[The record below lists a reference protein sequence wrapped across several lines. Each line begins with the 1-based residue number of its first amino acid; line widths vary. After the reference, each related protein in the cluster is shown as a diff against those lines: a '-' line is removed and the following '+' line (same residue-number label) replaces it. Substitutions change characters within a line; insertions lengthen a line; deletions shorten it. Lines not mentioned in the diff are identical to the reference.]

1 MGDVVVV
8 VYVGRVVVIV
18 VVVVVVIAIVVV
30 DIEVEV
36 DVNVD
41 FVVDVVIVD
50 GVIFEDDF
58 AIVSV
63 VDGTAACDVVSRTC
77 QLVAV
82 SMIRSSSL
90 TASLADLVS
99 DKSVT
104 LSSNSQDS
112 P

>member
-1 MGDVVVV
+1 M
-8 VYVGRVVVIV
+8 
-18 VVVVVVIAIVVV
+18 VVVIAVVVV
-30 DIEVEV
+30 DIEIEVEV

-41 FVVDVVIVD
+41 FNVNVDFVIDVVVDVVIVD

-63 VDGTAACDVVSRTC
+63 VDGTAACDVVSGAC
-77 QLVAV
+77 QLVTV
-82 SMIRSSSL
+82 SIIRSSSL
-90 TASLADLVS
+90 IASLADLVT